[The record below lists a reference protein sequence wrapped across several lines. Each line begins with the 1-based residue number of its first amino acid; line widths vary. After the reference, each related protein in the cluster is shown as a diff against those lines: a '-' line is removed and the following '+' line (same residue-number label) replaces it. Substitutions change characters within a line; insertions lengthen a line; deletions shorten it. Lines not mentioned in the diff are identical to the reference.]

1 MATSI
6 VAGLE
11 GTVTYT
17 GVTGGL
23 RAQVVG
29 VEEVVDVNDCS
40 GIGIP
45 YRINFQGMRVL
56 RISLAGSAMVDSTS
70 GITVTGL
77 GQIRASSGVTF
88 TFVPKNSNTAS
99 ITCTGIISNL
109 RYGKDIN
116 GNDAFGVQMVSSDAY
131 TVT

>member
-6 VAGLE
+6 VAGWE
-11 GTVTYT
+11 GTLTYT
-17 GVTGGL
+17 GVVGGI

-40 GIGIP
+40 GIGNQ
-45 YRINFQGMRVL
+45 YRQNFQGMRVM
-56 RISLAGSAMVDSTS
+56 RISLAGSALVDSTS

-77 GQIRASSGVTF
+77 GQIRTPAGVTF
-88 TFVPKNSNTAS
+88 TFVPKNGNTAS
-99 ITCTGIISNL
+99 ITCTGIASNL